1 MKITFPTASTAKRLL
16 TGRSLAAGW
25 TRRGFLK
32 GLLGAGAAAAA
43 APYVVTSAALGQG
56 GRPAASER
64 VVLGYIGNGPRGM
77 MNLREQLGCPKA
89 QLVAV
94 CDVWENR
101 RDSAKQT
108 VDQRYGD
115 SGCKTY
121 RDFRE
126 LLARADID
134 AVGIAAPDHW
144 HVPMTIA
151 AVSAGKDVHVEKPL
165 GICLAEDL
173 ACRAAVRR
181 HGAVLQ
187 YGAESRSWGQSA
199 FGAELVRNG
208 RIGQI
213 REIRVK
219 SPNSAAGGNIKPLPV
234 PAGLDYDLWLGPAP
248 WRPYT
253 GCPDNGDNWWH
264 VRDYALGFLAGWG
277 AHPLDLLVSAVDTHR
292 MGPWEIEGTGVI
304 PASGCNDAVM
314 DWNVKIN
321 FANGVKMKFWAV
333 GVRQDDE
340 EPRLAQQSDYCQIIG
355 TEGWVAL
362 RYMGLDTEPDSL
374 RKAVI
379 GPSDMHMPRSPGH
392 EANFIDCVLSRGT
405 PVCPVADAVR
415 SDTFSHLSDIAIRT
429 GRKIAWDPIA
439 ERILGDADASR
450 MTERTMRE
458 PWRV

>member
-1 MKITFPTASTAKRLL
+1 MAPSTASAAKRLSTAGPRA
-16 TGRSLAAGW
+16 TGCS
-25 TRRGFLK
+25 RRGFLK
-32 GLLGAGAAAAA
+32 GALVVGASAAA
-43 APYVVTSAALGQG
+43 APYVVASAALGQG

-77 MNLREQLGCPKA
+77 LNLREQLGCPKA

-101 RDSAKQT
+101 RENARQT
-108 VDQRYGD
+108 VDNRYG
-115 SGCKTY
+115 SPGCKAY

-126 LLARADID
+126 LLARTDID
-134 AVGIAAPDHW
+134 AVGIATPDHW
-144 HVPMTIA
+144 HVPITIA
-151 AVSAGKDVHVEKPL
+151 AVRAGKDVHVEKPL
-165 GICLAEDL
+165 GISIAEDL

-219 SPNSAAGGNIKPLPV
+219 SPNSAAGGNTKPLPV

-253 GCPDNGDNWWH
+253 GCPNSGNNWWH

-277 AHPLDLLVSAVDTHR
+277 AHPLDLLVSAVDAHL
-292 MGPWEIEGTGVI
+292 MGPWEIEGDGVV
-304 PASGCNDAVM
+304 PTKGCNDAVM
-314 DWNVKIN
+314 DWNVRFN
-321 FANGVKMKFWAV
+321 FANGVKMKYWAA

-340 EPRLAQQSDYCQIIG
+340 EPRLAALGDYAQIIG

-379 GPSDMHMPRSPGH
+379 GPNETHMPRSPGH
-392 EANFIDCVLSRGT
+392 EANFIDCVLSRKT
-405 PVCPVADAVR
+405 PVCPIADVVR
-415 SDTFSHLSDIAIRT
+415 SDAFSHLSDIAVRT
-429 GRKIAWDPIA
+429 ARKITWDPIA
-439 ERILGDADASR
+439 EQILGDADAAR
-450 MTERTMRE
+450 MTERATRE
-458 PWRV
+458 PWII

>member
-1 MKITFPTASTAKRLL
+1 MKFSTAS
-16 TGRSLAAGW
+16 AAGISVPRRSIACGCS
-25 TRRGFLK
+25 RRGFLK
-32 GLLGAGAAAAA
+32 GVLGAGASVVA
-43 APYVVTSAALGQG
+43 APYVITSAALGQG
-56 GRPAASER
+56 IRPAASER

-77 MNLREQLGCPKA
+77 MNLREQLTSPKA

-94 CDVWENR
+94 CDVWQNR

-115 SGCKTY
+115 SGCKAY

-126 LLARADID
+126 LLGRADID
-134 AVGIAAPDHW
+134 AIGIASPDHW

-165 GICLAEDL
+165 GISIAEDI

-181 HGAVLQ
+181 HDAVLQ

-208 RIGQI
+208 RIGEI

-219 SPNSAAGGNIKPLPV
+219 CPNSAAGGNTKPLPV

-277 AHPLDLLVSAVDTHR
+277 AHPLDLLVSAYDTHLA
-292 MGPWEIEGTGVI
+292 GPWEIEGAGVI
-304 PASGCNDAVM
+304 PAQGCNDAVM
-314 DWNVKIN
+314 DWTVRFN
-321 FANGVKMKFWAV
+321 FANGVKMKFWAA
-333 GVRQDDE
+333 GVEQDDE
-340 EPRLAQQSDYCQIIG
+340 EPRLAPLGDYTQIIG

-362 RYMGLDTEPDSL
+362 SYMGLATEPDSL
-374 RKAVI
+374 RTAVI
-379 GPSDMHMPRSPGH
+379 GPNEVHMPRSPGH
-392 EANFIDCVLSRGT
+392 EANFIDCVLSRRT
-405 PVCPVADAVR
+405 PVCPIADAVH
-415 SDTFSHLSDIAIRT
+415 SDAFSQLSDIAVRT
-429 GRKIAWDPIA
+429 RRKITWDPIK
-439 ERILGDADASR
+439 ERIVGDADASR